1 MRLILGIALALPA
14 LAAEPFT
21 VYVGELGARSALLA
35 WGRKDGT
42 GNRIGRA
49 AAGYGPARLRIG
61 ERMAATDRAWARV
74 EDLQPDTEYDWALE
88 IGGAQAARGR
98 LRTWAERADRLAFLV
113 IGDFGTG
120 SSSQRRLARRMA
132 QLVEE
137 RAAGPDPVRFV
148 LSTGDNINAPL
159 AGKIP
164 WNSGDSDGDWWPTF
178 FEPYGGI
185 LRRIPFY
192 SVLGNHDGNES
203 ERRGDLFAWLDNFF
217 FPGGEARRWYTFEYG
232 GLAQFFAL
240 DSSSNTAQGPPK
252 PAYDPAGPQTAWLK
266 EALAGARARWR
277 IAYLHHPPF
286 NAGPRHQ
293 LERYDQRL
301 RHWLEL
307 FARHGVKM
315 AFEGHEHNFQASK
328 VNQRSLGIRH
338 FITGS
343 GGSLRTGDA
352 RAGMEEYNVETWVPK
367 HQFLLVEI
375 AGGEAAVTSLGE
387 DGKPVAPPFLVR

>member
-35 WGRKDGT
+35 WGKKDGR
-42 GNRIGRA
+42 GNRIGRG
-49 AAGYGPARLRIG
+49 AAGYGPARVRIG
-61 ERMAATDRAWARV
+61 ERTADTDRAWARV
-74 EDLQPDTEYDWALE
+74 DGLQPDTEYDWSLE
-88 IGGAQAARGR
+88 IGGAQAAKGR
-98 LRTWAERADRLAFLV
+98 LRTWAERADRLAYLV
-113 IGDFGTG
+113 IGDYGDGGEGQKRIARQMT
-120 SSSQRRLARRMA
+120 QLA
-132 QLVEE
+132 EK
-137 RAAGPDPVRFV
+137 RAATPDPIRFV
-148 LSTGDNINAPL
+148 LTTGDNIYAPL
-159 AGKIP
+159 RGWYPGK
-164 WNSGDSDGDWWPTF
+164 SGASDADWWPRF

-185 LRRIPFY
+185 LRRVPFY
-192 SVLGNHDGNES
+192 ATLGNHDGNQS
-203 ERRGDLFAWLDNFF
+203 ERRGDLAAWLDNFF

-240 DSSSNTAQGPPK
+240 DSSSNTELGPPR
-252 PAYDPAGPQTAWLK
+252 PAYDPGGPQTAWLK
-266 EALAGARARWR
+266 EALAGARAPWR

-293 LERYDQRL
+293 RERYDLRL
-301 RHWLEL
+301 LHWMEL

-367 HQFLLVEI
+367 RQFLLVEI
-375 AGGEAAVTSLGE
+375 AGGEATVTSLGE